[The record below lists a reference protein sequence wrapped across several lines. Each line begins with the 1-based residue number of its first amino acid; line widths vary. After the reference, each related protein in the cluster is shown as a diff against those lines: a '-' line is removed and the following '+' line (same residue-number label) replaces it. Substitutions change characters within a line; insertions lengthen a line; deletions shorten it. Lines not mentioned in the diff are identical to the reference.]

1 MSAYRIL
8 KAEKNGIFVLKF
20 IGEIRLNLC
29 STIDRAIE
37 EIQLSEGLVTVVID
51 LTQAQLVDSTT
62 LGLIAK
68 VGVFAGRCGMLMPTI
83 VSTNPDITRMIA
95 TMGFED
101 LFVIVNSSALQV
113 ADLKEV
119 TLCSASE
126 AEVRSRVIAA
136 HKVLMEL
143 NENNRE
149 AFKDLVD
156 ALECQ

>member
-1 MSAYRIL
+1 MSGYRIL
-8 KAEKNGIFVLKF
+8 KAEKDGVFVLKF
-20 IGEIRLNLC
+20 VGEIRLNLC

-37 EIQLSEGLVTVVID
+37 EIQLSEGLVTVLID
-51 LTQAQLVDSTT
+51 LSQAQLVDSTT

-68 VGVFAGRCGMLMPTI
+68 VGVFAGRCGLIMPTI

-101 LFVIVNSSALQV
+101 LFVIVTKHALQV
-113 ADLKEV
+113 GDLKEV

-126 AEVRSRVIAA
+126 AEVRRKVIDA
-136 HKVLMEL
+136 HKVLMDL

-149 AFKDLVD
+149 AFKDLVEV
-156 ALECQ
+156 LECQ